1 MKKGYKILLYAIVCF
16 VHLTVNTAIHKVSSI
31 EEITCILAGVEFDDE
46 SLVIFD
52 VDSTLIY
59 YDKKDVVHLVEPET
73 AQFVKV
79 LQMHAKTIA
88 FTSSYVGKNG
98 HRNLLFEDKRRDDL
112 LKLHIDFAKQWAD
125 NYIFYDLE
133 KSYNSQTQVPLFK
146 YGILFT
152 GAFYDSRSK
161 KIPAHSKGILLS
173 HFLYNARL
181 HPLHIFMIDNNL
193 SNLKSAEKIA
203 RKLAIPF
210 DGFWYGRIRFTS
222 SIVKS
227 HM

>member
-1 MKKGYKILLYAIVCF
+1 MKEVVKLLCAILCF
-16 VHLTVNTAIHKVSSI
+16 VYLAINAAIYKVSSI
-31 EEITCILAGVEFDDE
+31 EEISCILAGVEFDDE

-73 AQFVKV
+73 AQFVKA
-79 LQMHAKTIA
+79 LQIHAKTIA
-88 FTSSYVGKNG
+88 FTSSYVGKNS
-98 HRNLLFEDKRRDDL
+98 HSNLLCEDKRRDDL
-112 LKLHIDFAKQWAD
+112 LKLQIDFAGQWTD
-125 NYIFYDLE
+125 NYIFNELK

-161 KIPAHSKGILLS
+161 KIPAHSKGALLS
-173 HFLYNARL
+173 HFLHNARL
-181 HPLHIFMIDNNL
+181 RPLHIFMIDNNL
-193 SNLKSAEKIA
+193 SKLKSVEKTA

-210 DGFWYGRIRFTS
+210 DGFWYGRMRFTF
-222 SIVKS
+222 
-227 HM
+227 